1 MEKTE
6 LYRQVFTSFK
16 ELCAQGRQPGSFRVY
31 CQNHGVNQSLMR
43 HILKD
48 EFQNVRTLPG
58 FHMARTT
65 DGHSLGKLCL
75 QIYEEFKNLCAK
87 GQQPST
93 FKAYCLKYGITRTQ
107 MHNYLNRK
115 KLRVH
120 GLPGFK
126 GPSGA
131 GTLTHRS
138 QEVPFENVIF
148 EEAGFLPADSGNE
161 ITVKVD
167 DHVAV
172 SFPAYTDVS
181 IIAKFVRKMGK
192 EAGHVGS

>member
-1 MEKTE
+1 
-6 LYRQVFTSFK
+6 
-16 ELCAQGRQPGSFRVY
+16 
-31 CQNHGVNQSLMR
+31 MR

-48 EFQNVRTLPG
+48 EFQNVKTLPG
-58 FHMARTT
+58 FRMARTT
-65 DGHSLGKLCL
+65 AGDSLGKLCL

-115 KLRVH
+115 KLRVY

-131 GTLTHRS
+131 GTLTHRG
-138 QEVPFENVIF
+138 QEIPFENVIF
-148 EEAGFLPADSGNE
+148 EESGFLPSGNGNM

-167 DHVAV
+167 GHVAV
-172 SFPAYTDVS
+172 SFPADTDVS
-181 IIAKFVRKMGK
+181 VIAKFVRKMGK
-192 EAGHVGS
+192 ESGDVGA